1 MALFVF
7 KSTTIYAKDSLI
19 SKSQLEA
26 IKKAIKEVDK
36 APDFSLSALDDSIYT
51 LSNLKGKV
59 VLINFWATWCGPC
72 RMEIPDF
79 NHIYDKYFDK
89 GFEILGIS
97 ISDNK
102 KQLNNFT
109 KSFILEYP
117 VLYGTS
123 MQMNKIMN
131 DYGGIY
137 SVPSS
142 FLISK
147 KGKIIW
153 KYPGAILKE
162 YDPQTYSSLIYE
174 IEKELKNEEM
184 ELKTK

>member
-1 MALFVF
+1 
-7 KSTTIYAKDSLI
+7 
-19 SKSQLEA
+19 
-26 IKKAIKEVDK
+26 
-36 APDFSLSALDDSIYT
+36 
-51 LSNLKGKV
+51 
-59 VLINFWATWCGPC
+59 
-72 RMEIPDF
+72 
-79 NHIYDKYFDK
+79 
-89 GFEILGIS
+89 
-97 ISDNK
+97 
-102 KQLNNFT
+102 
-109 KSFILEYP
+109 
-117 VLYGTS
+117 